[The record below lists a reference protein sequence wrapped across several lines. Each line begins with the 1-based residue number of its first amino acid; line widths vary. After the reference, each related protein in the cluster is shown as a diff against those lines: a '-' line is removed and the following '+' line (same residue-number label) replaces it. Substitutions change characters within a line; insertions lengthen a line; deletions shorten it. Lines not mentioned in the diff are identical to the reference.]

1 MHFDMKSTILCLSI
15 LLTSAVMSAQ
25 QPSQSWNPDRGIFMV
40 KAKGF
45 IDPCPFWGMGGE
57 NLNYGDKDEIP
68 YTEMR

>member
-1 MHFDMKSTILCLSI
+1 
-15 LLTSAVMSAQ
+15 MSAQ

-40 KAKGF
+40 KTKGF
-45 IDPCPFWGMGGE
+45 IDPCPFWGMAGE